1 MRSGRSFLLLVG
13 AGALI
18 APPRA
23 TGAAELS
30 CPSSAT
36 LEALVA
42 CIRDQMPGRSSGGFV
57 APSAIEMEAWRS
69 AVSAMM
75 AGACDFALPP
85 SLWSY
90 ARVRSFR
97 DADSGRPYCLLM
109 ETADWNGDGVV
120 DRGFGAFIVDA
131 FAERELSHQVSHPI
145 ADAGTEI
152 QAITVFKKTRSRTFL
167 LAGAHRHAIPG
178 DRWFFGPARTS
189 DVAHNTAT
197 MFHTAHAAVAAHY
210 GWKPWW
216 AVQWHGMAEDTCE
229 GVDVHL
235 SHGVDTAPM
244 AGDKILELRSHLLAH
259 QPTWR
264 IGVPGSR
271 ACSLNATTN
280 VQGRLLN
287 DGSHGAPGG
296 WSHGSPGGWS
306 PGGPGGWS
314 LGGWRTGW
322 VHDGSSAGWG
332 LGLPAAPPARR
343 FVHIEQHPA
352 VRDAD
357 RWIAA
362 VLATWP

>member
-13 AGALI
+13 ASALI
-18 APPRA
+18 APPA
-23 TGAAELS
+23 TGAAELT

-42 CIRDQMPGRSSGGFV
+42 CIRDQMPGRSSGAFV
-57 APSAIEMEAWRS
+57 APSFNEMDAWRS

-75 AGACDFALPP
+75 HGACDFVLPS
-85 SLWSY
+85 SLWSF

-97 DADSGRPYCLLM
+97 DADNGRPYCLLM

-120 DRGFGAFIVDA
+120 DRGFGALIVDA
-131 FAERELSHQVSHPI
+131 RAERELSHQVSHPI

-152 QAITVFKKTRSRTFL
+152 QAITVFKRTRSRTFL

-178 DRWFFGPARTS
+178 GRWLHGPSMGS
-189 DVAHNTAT
+189 DVAHNPAT
-197 MFHTAHAAVAAHY
+197 MFHTAHAAIAAHY

-216 AVQWHGMAEDTCE
+216 AIQWHGMAEDTCE

-235 SHGVDTAPM
+235 SHGVSAAPA
-244 AGDKILELRSHLLAH
+244 AGDKILELRSNLLAH

-271 ACSLNATTN
+271 ACSLDATTN

-287 DGSHGAPGG
+287 DGLHGGHGG
-296 WSHGSPGGWS
+296 WSHGGWS
-306 PGGPGGWS
+306 H
-314 LGGWRTGW
+314 GGWRAGW
-322 VHDGSSAGWG
+322 AYDGSPAGWG
-332 LGLPAAPPARR
+332 LGRPAPTHARR
-343 FVHIEQHPA
+343 FVHIEQHPG

>member
-1 MRSGRSFLLLVG
+1 MRFGRSFLLLVG

-18 APPRA
+18 APRA
-23 TGAAELS
+23 TGAAELT

-42 CIRDQMPGRSSGGFV
+42 CIRDQMPGRRSGMFV
-57 APSAIEMEAWRS
+57 APSFTEMDAWRS

-75 AGACDFALPP
+75 HGACDFVLPP
-85 SLWSY
+85 SLWSL
-90 ARVRSFR
+90 AQVRSFR
-97 DADSGRPYCLLM
+97 DADNGRPYCLLM

-131 FAERELSHQVSHPI
+131 FAERELSQQVSHPI
-145 ADAGTEI
+145 ADAGTES

-167 LAGAHRHAIPG
+167 LAGTHRHAIPG
-178 DRWFFGPARTS
+178 SRWFDGPSMSS
-189 DVAHNTAT
+189 DVAHNAAT
-197 MFHTAHAAVAAHY
+197 MFHTAHAAIAAYY
-210 GWKPWW
+210 GSKPWW

-235 SHGVDTAPM
+235 SHGVDTAPA
-244 AGDKILELRSHLLAH
+244 AGDKLLELRNNLLAT

-271 ACSLNATTN
+271 GCSLNATSN

-287 DGSHGAPGG
+287 EGAPAGWAHGGSPAG
-296 WSHGSPGGWS
+296 WSFG
-306 PGGPGGWS
+306 
-314 LGGWRTGW
+314 R
-322 VHDGSSAGWG
+322 
-332 LGLPAAPPARR
+332 PAAVHPRR
-343 FVHIEQHPA
+343 FVHIEQHPG

>member
-1 MRSGRSFLLLVG
+1 MRFGRSILLLVG
-13 AGALI
+13 ASVLTA
-18 APPRA
+18 PRA
-23 TGAAELS
+23 TGAAELTCS
-30 CPSSAT
+30 SSAT

-42 CIRDQMPGRSSGGFV
+42 CIRDQMPGRSSGVFLP
-57 APSAIEMEAWRS
+57 PSPTEMEAWRS
-69 AVSAMM
+69 VVSAMM
-75 AGACDFALPP
+75 YGGCDFVLPP
-85 SLWSY
+85 SLWSF

-97 DADSGRPYCLLM
+97 DADNGRPYCLLL

-120 DRGFGAFIVDA
+120 DRGFGAFIVDP

-167 LAGAHRHAIPG
+167 LAGAHRHAIAG
-178 DRWFFGPARTS
+178 GRWFHGHSMSS

-197 MFHTAHAAVAAHY
+197 MFHSAHAAITSFY

-216 AVQWHGMAEDTCE
+216 AVQWHGMAENTCE
-229 GVDVHL
+229 SVDVYL
-235 SHGVDTAPM
+235 SHGVDAAPV
-244 AGDKILELRSHLLAH
+244 AGDKILELRNNLLAH

-271 ACSLNATTN
+271 GCALNATSN

-287 DGSHGAPGG
+287 DGAS
-296 WSHGSPGGWS
+296 
-306 PGGPGGWS
+306 
-314 LGGWRTGW
+314 TGW
-322 VHDGSSAGWG
+322 VPGGSPSGWVPG
-332 LGLPAAPPARR
+332 GSPSGWSFGRPAAAHARR
-343 FVHIEQHPA
+343 FVHIEQHPW